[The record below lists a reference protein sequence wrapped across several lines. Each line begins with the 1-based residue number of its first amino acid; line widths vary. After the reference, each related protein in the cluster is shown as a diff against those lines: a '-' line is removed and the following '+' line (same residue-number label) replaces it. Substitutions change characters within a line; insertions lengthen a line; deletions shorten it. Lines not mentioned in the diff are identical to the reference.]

1 MAPEL
6 PVDGSAGR
14 RRSATTLWLG
24 LLVGV
29 TVTLLAVGLRA
40 VPSGRFLAGV
50 AGGLAVVAAVATR
63 PIGRTDSRLTL
74 ATTLT
79 LGRGAALAVLA
90 GFLLVGAAPVEW
102 LPAALFAVAAGLDA
116 VDGAVARATDAVTDL
131 GARLDTEMDGLTV
144 LLGSLLLVSKGLA
157 PAVFLGVGLARYGFV
172 AGIRLR
178 QRRGLPVFD
187 LPPSRLRRLLGGL
200 AMSTIWVALLP
211 VVDATLSRPLSLVV
225 LVPFLGNF
233 GRDWLAVSGRR

>member
-6 PVDGSAGR
+6 PVDGSPGR
-14 RRSATTLWLG
+14 RRSAATLWLG

-29 TVTLLAVGLRA
+29 AVALLALDLRA

-63 PIGRTDSRLTL
+63 SIAPDSRLTL

-79 LGRGAALAVLA
+79 LARGAALAVLT

-116 VDGAVARATDAVTDL
+116 VDGAVARATDTVTDL

-144 LLGSLLLVSKGLA
+144 LLGSLLVVSKGLA

-200 AMSTIWVALLP
+200 AMSTIWIALLP
-211 VVDATLSRPLSLVV
+211 VTDATLSRPLSLVV